1 MLNIISRSIYQF
13 NPTGPKK
20 VVQNLILGLK
30 KLKVPFVVNKSPLC
44 TDITLIHDDISALA
58 YLQKQFKENKINP
71 NIFAHKTV
79 LIGPNIAFDP
89 AELERLIP
97 GILTDE
103 ASVLK
108 FTKLI
113 CPSEWVRDFWIHR
126 GYKTDILIWP
136 VGVDTEQFNP
146 QNIRITPLID
156 SSTIKKDILV
166 YTKGRDQADIESV
179 VELLTEQGFT
189 FTVLAYGKYTEKE
202 LIKHALTH
210 SVGLI
215 ITSSESQGLALEELM
230 ALNIPLLVWN
240 IETINQRTV
249 QSNLFTQVTHPTSKN
264 VGENE
269 CATSVPYFSSECGII
284 VKRIDEIIP
293 ALQNMVHAPKQFH
306 PRAYIERNLSL
317 TKQAQDLVSLHD
329 SKNTSSTSEQS
340 DTKNHMVCKNWR
352 NRTWMLPIL
361 YTRYIL
367 KYLIWK
373 LK

>member
-189 FTVLAYGKYTEKE
+189 FTVLAYGEYTEKE

-230 ALNIPLLVWN
+230 ALNLL
-240 IETINQRTV
+240 
-249 QSNLFTQVTHPTSKN
+249 F
-264 VGENE
+264 
-269 CATSVPYFSSECGII
+269 
-284 VKRIDEIIP
+284 
-293 ALQNMVHAPKQFH
+293 
-306 PRAYIERNLSL
+306 
-317 TKQAQDLVSLHD
+317 
-329 SKNTSSTSEQS
+329 
-340 DTKNHMVCKNWR
+340 
-352 NRTWMLPIL
+352 
-361 YTRYIL
+361 
-367 KYLIWK
+367 
-373 LK
+373 